1 VEQGNWY
8 HRARVSHHELP
19 RQLSRPVIAALL
31 LGALSTCGDWVWSRY
46 IPDGAVIPGVV
57 HGMLV
62 FFVLA
67 LVLGGAAGT
76 RAAVVRL
83 ALSLPL
89 AGLIIA
95 AAFYP
100 LARLTGYA
108 GALLVTWVAMWLT
121 LAVLQRWAHDV
132 EFLGAALL
140 RGAVG
145 AVGSGLGFWAISG
158 IWTAPDPQP
167 NYLLRFL
174 LWSFAFLPGFL
185 GLLLGRRTGPP

>member
-1 VEQGNWY
+1 MNFT
-8 HRARVSHHELP
+8 
-19 RQLSRPVIAALL
+19 RPLVAALV
-31 LGALSTCGDWVWSRY
+31 LGALSAFGDWVWSRY

-57 HGMLV
+57 HGILV

-67 LVLGGAAGT
+67 LVLGWAAGR

-83 ALSLPL
+83 VLALPV

-100 LARLTGYA
+100 LAYLLGYV

-121 LAVLQRWAHDV
+121 LAVLQRWAHGV
-132 EFLGAALL
+132 ESLAAALL
-140 RGAVG
+140 RGAIG

-167 NYLLRFL
+167 NYVLRFL

-185 GLLLGRRTGPP
+185 GLLLGRRAGGHER